1 MRQCL
6 THPEFGY
13 YTTRDPLNLRT
24 GDFITSPEISSVFGE
39 MIEFGISV
47 FGSSKISRI
56 N

>member
-24 GDFITSPEISSVFGE
+24 GDFITSPEISSVFGDDWNL
-39 MIEFGISV
+39 V
-47 FGSSKISRI
+47 FQYLAAAKISRI